1 MFRAQCSRWLLFG
14 ALVLAPV
21 RMVAA
26 LAAGRDPDPAPTAS
40 GPRFTTAVVSSV
52 RQTADRTSEAA
63 QIAAAMVGLGLID
76 RVRRE
81 AGMV

>member
-1 MFRAQCSRWLLFG
+1 MFA
-14 ALVLAPV
+14 AVAP
-21 RMVAA
+21 
-26 LAAGRDPDPAPTAS
+26 GRDPDPALTAS

-63 QIAAAMVGLGLID
+63 QIAAALAGVGVID

-81 AGMV
+81 ARMA